1 MTIICPRCA
10 ARFSV
15 AGTSGI
21 TCPACGARLALRD
34 DPSRRSSTPAT
45 TARRPHAAAPII
57 DLPVPKRAL
66 TVTLEPLVST
76 ARVSSSVPG
85 AALGK
90 RPAARSQERWR
101 LRPEQRADLPEPVG
115 ETPRLG
121 RKTSLV
127 RGAPAAKLPAP
138 APAPA
143 PAVVERAP
151 PRIPVTRPEIPAGQ
165 PVRDEEA
172 LARAAAG
179 ASLAMAAAT
188 KQELPPV
195 VSARSETQPHSPMAT
210 DVARG
215 KEPAA
220 RSPEPARVAVAA
232 QPLEPVQPVVSAS
245 PAPVAVP
252 ASVPGTIREAPPPGP
267 MMAGSGQAKAVAA
280 PEKSAIEPQAK
291 RPEASEARG
300 SDGIPAAAPPPATA
314 DDKPLRVSDAAGPGT
329 SSGDA
334 APPADSD
341 EPARSDENQAP
352 PDVVPPPAL
361 QLGWVIA
368 VLLGLSVLLIVWILY
383 RASIGR

>member
-15 AGTSGI
+15 AGSSGI

-34 DPSRRSSTPAT
+34 DPSRRSSTPAAT
-45 TARRPHAAAPII
+45 TRRPHAVAPII

-85 AALGK
+85 IALGK

-101 LRPEQRADLPEPVG
+101 LRSEQLADLPEPVG
-115 ETPRLG
+115 ETPRPG
-121 RKTSLV
+121 RKSASV
-127 RGAPAAKLPAP
+127 PGAPAAKLTAP
-138 APAPA
+138 TLAPP
-143 PAVVERAP
+143 VVERAP
-151 PRIPVTRPEIPAGQ
+151 PRIPVTRPEIPAGL

-179 ASLAMAAAT
+179 ASLAVAAAT
-188 KQELPPV
+188 KQELAPV
-195 VSARSETQPHSPMAT
+195 VAERPETQPLTPTAT
-210 DVARG
+210 DVTRG

-220 RSPEPARVAVAA
+220 RPPEPARVAVAA
-232 QPLEPVQPVVSAS
+232 QPLEPAPPVVSAS
-245 PAPVAVP
+245 QAPAVVP
-252 ASVPGTIREAPPPGP
+252 ARVPGAIREAAPPGP
-267 MMAGSGQAKAVAA
+267 TMAGTGQAKAVAA
-280 PEKSAIEPQAK
+280 PERSAIEAPTK
-291 RPEASEARG
+291 RPEASEVRG
-300 SDGIPAAAPPPATA
+300 TDGIPAADPPPAAAA
-314 DDKPLRVSDAAGPGT
+314 DSTLRAGEPAGPGT
-329 SSGDA
+329 SSADA

-341 EPARSDENQAP
+341 EPTRSDENQAP

-383 RASIGR
+383 RASVGH